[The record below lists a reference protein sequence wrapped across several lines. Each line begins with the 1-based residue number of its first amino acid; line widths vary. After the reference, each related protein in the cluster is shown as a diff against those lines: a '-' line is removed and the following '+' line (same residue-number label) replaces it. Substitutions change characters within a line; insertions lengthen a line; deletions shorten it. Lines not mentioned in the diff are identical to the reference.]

1 MDWSCVTF
9 SSHSQTPFMDH
20 HHKDR
25 LSNPSSCPSEGLDA
39 KFHPPPKFIP
49 PNNPSPMTIGWGAD
63 KGSDQIGL
71 PYRRHVVSL
80 IIWAWA
86 GPNRTRGRKKPSSV
100 SCLFPL
106 QVVLAQN
113 GQHSLLQKDNSSRKQ
128 IRSKWKPFFCPSFAP
143 LSTLPL
149 LSRTG
154 LGADNVSDLK
164 SYRPPLPSKGISS
177 H

>member
-1 MDWSCVTF
+1 MQNS
-9 SSHSQTPFMDH
+9 TPEIHPSKYSLPDDH
-20 HHKDR
+20 RMRDGKL
-25 LSNPSSCPSEGLDA
+25 LSGVDTGS
-39 KFHPPPKFIP
+39 
-49 PNNPSPMTIGWGAD
+49 
-63 KGSDQIGL
+63 SDQIGS

-86 GPNRTRGRKKPSSV
+86 GPIRRLGRKKSSSL

-113 GQHSLLQKDNSSRKQ
+113 GQHSLLQKDNLSPKQ

-143 LSTLPL
+143 SSTLPL